1 MATGYVV
8 ASYHRLGIT
17 IAIYLL
23 WLIPAVCIAIVDCI
37 KSSYELSTGCTMGF
51 VDILN

>member
-8 ASYHRLGIT
+8 ASYHRLDVA

-23 WLIPAVCIAIVDCI
+23 WLIPAAC
-37 KSSYELSTGCTMGF
+37 SYR
-51 VDILN
+51 